1 MSIINQTLRDLDA
14 RRTNGVS
21 PGAGFQ
27 PVAAARGRRTALWV
41 AAATLLS
48 MAGLLVWVLSR
59 PVGSISPLQADNASH
74 TVAPPA
80 ANLAA
85 KALHAPPAGTPE
97 QAAASA
103 QPEILPAVGPVNLS
117 EALMLKLSAP
127 DNASTAAGMAMKTGI
142 PAASG
147 QPPVIQKQANPPS
160 AEEEADERYRKAGM
174 LVQKGRENQARPL
187 LEEAIRLFPG
197 HIAAHQSLATLLSEA
212 GQNRD
217 AEAVLREARS
227 VAPDDAW
234 FALNLARLQAARG
247 DLEGAAATLLSG
259 LEGRGVNAEYH
270 ATLAALHVRLRQ
282 HPEAARQYE
291 QALRLQPEQGTWW
304 MGLGLSMEAQGKTD
318 EARSAYGR
326 ALTTGNLPEKLTEF
340 VRAKLVELKF

>member
-1 MSIINQTLRDLDA
+1 
-14 RRTNGVS
+14 
-21 PGAGFQ
+21 
-27 PVAAARGRRTALWV
+27 
-41 AAATLLS
+41 
-48 MAGLLVWVLSR
+48 
-59 PVGSISPLQADNASH
+59 
-74 TVAPPA
+74 
-80 ANLAA
+80 
-85 KALHAPPAGTPE
+85 
-97 QAAASA
+97 
-103 QPEILPAVGPVNLS
+103 
-117 EALMLKLSAP
+117 MLKLSAS
-127 DNASTAAGMAMKTGI
+127 DNAAAVAGMAMKTGI
-142 PAASG
+142 PAASARL
-147 QPPVIQKQANPPS
+147 PVIQKQANPPS
-160 AEEEADERYRKAGM
+160 AEEEADERYRKAGV

-197 HIAAHQSLATLLSEA
+197 HIAARQSLVTLLSEA
-212 GQNRD
+212 GQNRE

-234 FALNLARLQAARG
+234 FTLNLARLQAARG
-247 DLEGAAATLLSG
+247 DVEGAAATLLSG

-304 MGLGLSMEAQGKTD
+304 MGLGLSKEAQGKTD

>member
-14 RRTNGVS
+14 RKTNGVS
-21 PGAGFQ
+21 PGAEFHA
-27 PVAAARGRRTALWV
+27 VAAARGRRTALWV
-41 AAATLLS
+41 AAATLLC
-48 MAGLLVWVLSR
+48 MVGLLVWFLSR
-59 PVGSISPLQADNASH
+59 PVGNVPQPRADTVPRA
-74 TVAPPA
+74 VAPPA
-80 ANLAA
+80 ASPATGTLT
-85 KALHAPPAGTPE
+85 APPAGAPE

-103 QPEILPAVGPVNLS
+103 QPEILSAADPVKPS
-117 EALMLKLSAP
+117 EALVPKQPAP
-127 DNASTAAGMAMKTGI
+127 DNVPAAAGMAMKTEI

-147 QPPVIQKQANPPS
+147 RPPVIQKQANPPS

-197 HIAAHQSLATLLSEA
+197 HIAARQSLATLLSEA
-212 GQNRD
+212 GQNRE

-234 FALNLARLQAARG
+234 FTLNLARLQAARG
-247 DLEGAAATLLSG
+247 DVEGAAATLLSG
-259 LEGRGVNAEYH
+259 LGGRGVNAEYH

-304 MGLGLSMEAQGKTD
+304 MGLGLSMEAQGKAD